1 MSMAP
6 ITLGICK
13 RCRGDGVCG
22 TDRGVVAGSAAPTI
36 PDFQKTTEDSY
47 YESRNHKRRRN
58 DDTLFPG
65 PGALAL
71 VLWIGAYALV
81 SGVLLIAL
89 AFRLRSWL
97 KSRTPQM
104 STAAA

>member
-1 MSMAP
+1 MGFAAL
-6 ITLGICK
+6 I
-13 RCRGDGVCG
+13 
-22 TDRGVVAGSAAPTI
+22 GVVAGSAAPTI

-65 PGALAL
+65 ASALTL
-71 VLWIGAYALV
+71 VLWIGAYVLV

-97 KSRTPQM
+97 RSQSPQR

>member
-1 MSMAP
+1 MGFAAL
-6 ITLGICK
+6 I
-13 RCRGDGVCG
+13 
-22 TDRGVVAGSAAPTI
+22 GVVAGSAAPTI

-58 DDTLFPG
+58 DDTLFPSA
-65 PGALAL
+65 GALAL

-81 SGVLLIAL
+81 SGVLFIAL
-89 AFRLRSWL
+89 ACRLRSWL
-97 KSRTPQM
+97 KSRTPQT